1 MTKKWTALLWMK
13 AMYPMRWMLFQLTL
27 RRRA

>member
-13 AMYPMRWMLFQLTL
+13 TMYPMRWMLFRLTL

>member
-13 AMYPMRWMLFQLTL
+13 AMYQMRWMLFRLTL